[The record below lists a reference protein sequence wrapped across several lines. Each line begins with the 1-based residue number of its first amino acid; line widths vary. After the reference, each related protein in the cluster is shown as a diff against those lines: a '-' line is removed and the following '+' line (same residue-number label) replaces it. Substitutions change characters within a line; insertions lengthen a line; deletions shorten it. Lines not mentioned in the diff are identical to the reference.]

1 MIDRDQFNQRVA
13 ELEQMLRDKLGL
25 RGKTLVQRLKKA
37 GRRLPKRVHKAGQ
50 VITGVQAVVD
60 NPKLARLQ
68 DQQAVDA
75 AFSEMSSYLK
85 PLNRRDKR
93 KGFAL
98 GLAGDMVIR
107 LILLVVA
114 VLAVLRWQGMI

>member
-1 MIDRDQFNQRVA
+1 MIDRNQFNQRVA

-25 RGKTLVQRLKKA
+25 RGKTLAGRLKKA
-37 GRRLPKRVHKAGQ
+37 GRRLPKRQQKAAQ
-50 VITGVQAVVD
+50 VITGVQAVID
-60 NPKLARLQ
+60 NPRLARLQ

-75 AFSEMSSYLK
+75 AFSEMSTYLK
-85 PLNRRDKR
+85 PLNRKDQR